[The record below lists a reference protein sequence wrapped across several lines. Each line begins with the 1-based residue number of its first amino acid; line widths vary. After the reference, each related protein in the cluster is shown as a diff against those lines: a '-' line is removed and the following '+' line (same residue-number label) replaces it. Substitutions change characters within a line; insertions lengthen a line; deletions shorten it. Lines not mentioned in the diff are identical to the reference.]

1 MCLTLLFLTSIPVLA
16 GGDYVLVKISKF
28 SGYDGNYSMSFKQTE
43 IDREPLLM
51 GCNEFKVTVEYKNV
65 PWYSW
70 LPFVQSSHPTK
81 QQTIKAASLLLDAFK
96 TNRAI
101 SFGYMGRGLIPTG
114 EKCSFSSKGL
124 ILEFNN
130 VVLSFHDPV

>member
-1 MCLTLLFLTSIPVLA
+1 
-16 GGDYVLVKISKF
+16 
-28 SGYDGNYSMSFKQTE
+28 
-43 IDREPLLM
+43 M
-51 GCNEFKVTVEYKNV
+51 GCDEFKVTVEYKNV

-70 LPFVQSSHPTK
+70 LPFVRSSHPTK

-101 SFGYMGRGLIPTG
+101 GFGYMGGGLIPTE

-124 ILEFNN
+124 TLEFNN
-130 VVLSFHDPV
+130 LVLSFHDPV